1 MPQNKNMV
9 PESACEL
16 PAFTFRLTF
25 RFYDL
30 ECWRELRVPKTFTFE
45 DFHTAIQACLSW
57 LNTERKSM
65 PELALEDGYRVSF
78 EAHYR
83 LVQIHPWED
92 GGGRM
97 SRLLMNMIQYEAG
110 LIPSIVKKETRASY
124 IQSLADS
131 AEVGESSRILEFM
144 LKHHEDNLRQQIDEF
159 RRSIQGDATGGQ
171 ESLPRNFL
179 DISEKVPSGCP
190 AHVRKTYLAS
200 LRKPDATSK
209 ELSALLGVSDRTI
222 RSHISDL
229 KAVGLIERVGSDRCG
244 YWQLLR

>member
-16 PAFTFRLTF
+16 PKEAYLKAEKYLKNDYDNTFNMALT
-25 RFYDL
+25 DHL
-30 ECWRELRVPKTFTFE
+30 LG
-45 DFHTAIQACLSW
+45 DFHSAANEYCTAINL
-57 LNTERKSM
+57 R
-65 PELALEDGYRVSF
+65 PDSF